1 MTHILPI
8 LPVLLLFVLGFMLQK
23 TRFFTKASVADVKKI
38 VSTIALPALLF
49 QAFSSLE
56 IETNYL
62 ILVVVVF
69 LICALMILLGKLIAR
84 ILHIDSPYF
93 PLMMGGFEMGMLGY
107 ALFLSFHGEKHLGK
121 IALVDL
127 GQVVFVFFVLMAL
140 LIRERDGVQSIKAL
154 AKQFITSPVIIA
166 IFAGILASLL
176 KPVITTGPLLES
188 LGSFIGMVG
197 GLTVPLIAIT
207 LGYGIHIK
215 REGLVL
221 SIKTIVVRKILLIG
235 LALLVNHLLVDK
247 LLHMDAMYRYAL
259 LIMFLTPPPFV
270 ISIYMPIH
278 NQKEND
284 YVANTLSLDTLVSVV
299 MVVVAAA
306 IYV

>member
-23 TRFFTKASVADVKKI
+23 TRFFTEASVADVKKI

-56 IETNYL
+56 IEMNYL
-62 ILVVVVF
+62 VLVAVVF
-69 LICALMILLGKLIAR
+69 IICALMIVLGKLVAR
-84 ILHIDSPYF
+84 LLHIESPYF
-93 PLMMGGFEMGMLGY
+93 SLMMGGFEMGMLGY
-107 ALFLSFHGEKHLGK
+107 ALFLSFYGEEHLGK

-154 AKQFITSPVIIA
+154 ARQFITSPVIIA

-176 KPVITTGPLLES
+176 KPVITTSPLLES

-215 REGLVL
+215 REGLAL
-221 SIKTIVVRKILLIG
+221 SVKTIIVRKTLLIG
-235 LALLVNHLLVDK
+235 LALLVNHFIVDQ

-270 ISIYMPIH
+270 ISIYMPIQ
-278 NQKEND
+278 NQKDTD
-284 YVANTLSLDTLVSVV
+284 YVANTLSLDTLVSVILV
-299 MVVVAAA
+299 MVAAA
-306 IYV
+306 VYV